1 MATLTPTLT
10 LTSTDATADALSLT
24 VTDSLTTAE
33 PAVNMARASILHTG
47 ATNILTAAGNTS
59 ITYVYLKNLDNT
71 NIITVKN
78 DNGDN
83 FLDLNPGEF
92 AFMPVKGAIGLEA
105 QANTATCK
113 LEYGYWTKG

>member
-10 LTSTDATADALSLT
+10 LSSTDATADSLSIT
-24 VTDSLTTAE
+24 VTDSLTINE

-47 ATNILTAAGNTS
+47 ATNILTAADNTS
-59 ITYVYLKNLDNT
+59 ITYVYLKNLDTT
-71 NIITVKN
+71 NIITIKIDDATAFV
-78 DNGDN
+78 
-83 FLDLNPGEF
+83 DLNPGEF
-92 AFMPVKGAIGLEA
+92 AFMPLKGAVGLEA